1 MSIADIASLAGL
13 ISSVAVLVSL
23 LFVGLQIRQ
32 ANRNQRS
39 LMQQGRS
46 ARNVDLLSRLSEPR
60 LGDIML
66 RVSRGETLAD
76 AEYFVIY
83 GYMASVFW
91 SYEDCFFQFHSGT
104 LDGKSWA
111 SDVATLKRLLSNPA
125 YRAVW
130 RAVRSALGD
139 EYRSFVDGLLVEAR
153 RNAPANL
160 VAILSQYIAE
170 ERQALAPS
178 QGKPVR
184 SNETPEQSAANKA
197 DNA

>member
-1 MSIADIASLAGL
+1 MSLTDLASLASLVSG
-13 ISSVAVLVSL
+13 IAVLVSL

-46 ARNVDLLSRLSEPR
+46 VRNVDLLSRLSDPK

-66 RVSRGETLAD
+66 RVAKGETLAD
-76 AEYFVIY
+76 AEYYMLY

-104 LDGKSWA
+104 LDAKSWA

-130 RAVRSALGD
+130 RAVRDALGD
-139 EYRSFVDGLLVEAR
+139 EYRSFLDRLAAEAR
-153 RNAPANL
+153 HNAPGNL
-160 VAILSQYIAE
+160 VKILTEYIAE
-170 ERQALAPS
+170 ERQALKDA
-178 QGKPVR
+178 QNVKP
-184 SNETPEQSAANKA
+184 
-197 DNA
+197 